1 MNGRLEAYI
10 DIRLSAK
17 LYDSAGLNL
26 SGGAVGKAEGQAKVS
41 MKDDLGGY
49 AGSLELSISPRIKG
63 KAVVDIPVID
73 KKMQETDLFDRT
85 FDPIWSKHW
94 ESSADW
100 QKDMEWTET
109 GEQGD
114 IYVTRYG

>member
-41 MKDDLGGY
+41 VKDDLGGY
-49 AGSLELSISPRIKG
+49 AGSLSFPSARESKEKQWLISRSLIKNAG
-63 KAVVDIPVID
+63 NRSFL
-73 KKMQETDLFDRT
+73 TDL
-85 FDPIWSKHW
+85 
-94 ESSADW
+94 
-100 QKDMEWTET
+100 
-109 GEQGD
+109 
-114 IYVTRYG
+114 